1 MKSDYALFILRT
13 FLKTKFNKGCCYVKL
28 ARGVVMLS
36 LLGVLVVIIG
46 FALKL
51 EPIAIIVVSAIVTAV
66 CGGINVVDLLTSV
79 GTTFV
84 ANRNQL
90 ITIILMILT
99 GTLEKNGLK
108 EAGAA
113 LIRKAKGLT
122 TGMLIAIWG
131 VLDEIF
137 IIFKIP
143 IGGIPSYVRPILMPM
158 TLGIIESKGYEVAPE
173 HEETI
178 KALYGKDYNV
188 SNFFGQCLFA
198 ANSSVLLIQS
208 TLASIGYEVDVMQIV
223 AVQIPVALFA
233 MLVNATQTLIVDG
246 RMVKKYYPDMKKKAA

>member
-1 MKSDYALFILRT
+1 MTKSSFS
-13 FLKTKFNKGCCYVKL
+13 KFFR
-28 ARGVVMLS
+28 RGVFMYWC

-46 FALKL
+46 FAIKL
-51 EPIAIIVVSAIVTAV
+51 EPIAIIVVSAIVTAIF
-66 CGGINVVDLLTSV
+66 GGINVIDLLETV

-99 GTLEKNGLK
+99 GTLERNGLK
-108 EAGAA
+108 EAGAD
-113 LIRKAKGLT
+113 LIRRAKGLT

-143 IGGIPSYVRPILMPM
+143 IGGIPSFVRPIMMPM
-158 TLGIIESKGYEVAPE
+158 TLGIIESKGYDIAPE

-208 TLASIGYEVDVMQIV
+208 TLASIGYDVDVMQILM
-223 AVQIPVALFA
+223 VQVPVAIFA
-233 MLVNATQTLIVDG
+233 MIVNATQTLIVDK
-246 RMVKKYYPDMKKKAA
+246 RMIKKYYPDIYKSDKKPAAN

>member
-1 MKSDYALFILRT
+1 
-13 FLKTKFNKGCCYVKL
+13 
-28 ARGVVMLS
+28 MLS
-36 LLGVLVVIIG
+36 LLGVVVVIIG

-51 EPIAIIVVSAIVTAV
+51 EPIDIIVVSAIVTAV

-246 RMVKKYYPDMKKKAA
+246 RMVKKHYPDMKKKAA

>member
-1 MKSDYALFILRT
+1 MTKSSFS
-13 FLKTKFNKGCCYVKL
+13 KFFR
-28 ARGVVMLS
+28 RGVFMYWC

-46 FALKL
+46 FAIKL
-51 EPIAIIVVSAIVTAV
+51 EPIAIIVVSAIVTAIF
-66 CGGINVVDLLTSV
+66 GGINVIDLLETV

-84 ANRNQL
+84 ANRDQL

-99 GTLEKNGLK
+99 GTLERNGLK
-108 EAGAA
+108 EAGAD
-113 LIRKAKGLT
+113 LIRRAKGLT

-143 IGGIPSYVRPILMPM
+143 IGGIPSFVRPIMMPM
-158 TLGIIESKGYEVAPE
+158 TLGIIESKGYDIAPE

-208 TLASIGYEVDVMQIV
+208 TLASIGYDVDVMQIV
-223 AVQIPVALFA
+223 MVQVPVAIFA
-233 MLVNATQTLIVDG
+233 MIVNATQTLIVDK
-246 RMVKKYYPDMKKKAA
+246 RMIKKYYPDIYKNPAAN

>member
-1 MKSDYALFILRT
+1 MY
-13 FLKTKFNKGCCYVKL
+13 
-28 ARGVVMLS
+28 LS
-36 LLGVLVVIIG
+36 LLGVVVVIIG
-46 FALKL
+46 FAIKL
-51 EPIAIIVVSAIVTAV
+51 EPIAIIVVSAIVTAIF
-66 CGGINVVDLLTSV
+66 GGINVIDLLETV

-99 GTLEKNGLK
+99 GTLERNGLK
-108 EAGAA
+108 EAGAD
-113 LIRKAKGLT
+113 LIRRAKGLT

-143 IGGIPSYVRPILMPM
+143 IGGIPSFVRPIMMPM
-158 TLGIIESKGYEVAPE
+158 TLGIIESKGYDIAPE

-208 TLASIGYEVDVMQIV
+208 TLASIGYDVDVMQIV
-223 AVQIPVALFA
+223 MVQVPVAIFA
-233 MLVNATQTLIVDG
+233 MIVNATQTLIVDK
-246 RMVKKYYPDMKKKAA
+246 RMIKKYYPDIYKSDKKPAAN

>member
-1 MKSDYALFILRT
+1 MF
-13 FLKTKFNKGCCYVKL
+13 
-28 ARGVVMLS
+28 S
-36 LLGVLVVIIG
+36 LLGVVVVIIG

-51 EPIAIIVVSAIVTAV
+51 EPIAIIFVSAIVTAI
-66 CGGINVVDLLTSV
+66 CGGINVVDLLTTV
-79 GTTFV
+79 GSTFV

-99 GTLEKNGLK
+99 GTLERNGLK
-108 EAGAA
+108 EAGAE
-113 LIRKAKGLT
+113 LIKKAKGLT

-131 VLDEIF
+131 VLDQIF

-158 TLGIIESKGYEVAPE
+158 TLGIVESKGYEVAPE

-178 KALYGKDYNV
+178 KALYGKDYNM

-208 TLASIGYEVDVMQIV
+208 TLATVGVEVDVMQIV
-223 AVQIPVALFA
+223 VVQIPIALFA
-233 MLVNATQTLIVDG
+233 MFVNAAQTLIVDG
-246 RMVKKYYPDMKKKAA
+246 RMVKKCYPDGLKGAKAK

>member
-1 MKSDYALFILRT
+1 
-13 FLKTKFNKGCCYVKL
+13 
-28 ARGVVMLS
+28 MLS
-36 LLGVLVVIIG
+36 LLGVVVVIIG

-158 TLGIIESKGYEVAPE
+158 TLGIIESKAYEVAPE

>member
-1 MKSDYALFILRT
+1 
-13 FLKTKFNKGCCYVKL
+13 
-28 ARGVVMLS
+28 MLS
-36 LLGVLVVIIG
+36 LLGVVVVIIG

-113 LIRKAKGLT
+113 LIRKVKGLT

-223 AVQIPVALFA
+223 VVQIPVALFA

>member
-1 MKSDYALFILRT
+1 
-13 FLKTKFNKGCCYVKL
+13 
-28 ARGVVMLS
+28 MLS
-36 LLGVLVVIIG
+36 LLGVVVVIIG

-223 AVQIPVALFA
+223 AVQIPVSLFA

-246 RMVKKYYPDMKKKAA
+246 RMVKKHYPDMKKKAA

>member
-1 MKSDYALFILRT
+1 
-13 FLKTKFNKGCCYVKL
+13 
-28 ARGVVMLS
+28 MLS
-36 LLGVLVVIIG
+36 LLGVVVVIIG

-143 IGGIPSYVRPILMPM
+143 ISGIPSYVRPILMPM

>member
-1 MKSDYALFILRT
+1 MTKSSFS
-13 FLKTKFNKGCCYVKL
+13 KFFR
-28 ARGVVMLS
+28 RGVFMYWC

-46 FALKL
+46 FAIKL
-51 EPIAIIVVSAIVTAV
+51 EPIAIIVVSAIVTAIF
-66 CGGINVVDLLTSV
+66 GGINVIDLLETV

-99 GTLEKNGLK
+99 GTLERNGLK
-108 EAGAA
+108 EAGAD
-113 LIRKAKGLT
+113 LIRRAKGLT
-122 TGMLIAIWG
+122 TGMLIAICG

-143 IGGIPSYVRPILMPM
+143 IGGIPSFVRPIMMPM
-158 TLGIIESKGYEVAPE
+158 TLGIIESKGYDIAPE

-208 TLASIGYEVDVMQIV
+208 TLASIGYDVDVMQIV
-223 AVQIPVALFA
+223 MVQVPVAIFA
-233 MLVNATQTLIVDG
+233 MIVNATQTLIVDK
-246 RMVKKYYPDMKKKAA
+246 RMIKKYYPDIYKSDKKPAAN

>member
-1 MKSDYALFILRT
+1 
-13 FLKTKFNKGCCYVKL
+13 
-28 ARGVVMLS
+28 MLS
-36 LLGVLVVIIG
+36 LLGVVVVIIG

-51 EPIAIIVVSAIVTAV
+51 EPIAIIFVSAIVTAI
-66 CGGINVVDLLTSV
+66 CGGINIVDLLTTV
-79 GTTFV
+79 GSTFV

-99 GTLEKNGLK
+99 GTLERNGLK
-108 EAGAA
+108 EAGAE
-113 LIRKAKGLT
+113 LIKKAKGLT

-131 VLDEIF
+131 VLDQIF

-158 TLGIIESKGYEVAPE
+158 TLGIVEAKGYEVAPE

-178 KALYGKDYNV
+178 KALYGKDYNM

-208 TLASIGYEVDVMQIV
+208 TLATVGVEVDVMQIV
-223 AVQIPVALFA
+223 KVQIPIALFA
-233 MLVNATQTLIVDG
+233 MFVNAAQTLIVDG
-246 RMVKKYYPDMKKKAA
+246 RMVKKCYPDGLKTAKNK

>member
-1 MKSDYALFILRT
+1 MTKISFCKFFIM
-13 FLKTKFNKGCCYVKL
+13 
-28 ARGVVMLS
+28 GVFMYWCLV
-36 LLGVLVVIIG
+36 GVLVVIIG
-46 FALKL
+46 FAIKL
-51 EPIAIIVVSAIVTAV
+51 EPIAIIVVSAIVTAIF
-66 CGGINVVDLLTSV
+66 GGINVIDLLETV

-99 GTLEKNGLK
+99 GTLERNGLK
-108 EAGAA
+108 EAGAD
-113 LIRKAKGLT
+113 LIRRAKGLT

-143 IGGIPSYVRPILMPM
+143 IGGIPSFVRPIMMPM
-158 TLGIIESKGYEVAPE
+158 TLGIIESKGYDIAPE

-208 TLASIGYEVDVMQIV
+208 TLASIGYDVDVMQIV
-223 AVQIPVALFA
+223 MVQVPVAIFA
-233 MLVNATQTLIVDG
+233 MIVNATQTLIVDK
-246 RMVKKYYPDMKKKAA
+246 RMIKKYYPDIYKSDKKPAAN

>member
-1 MKSDYALFILRT
+1 MYW
-13 FLKTKFNKGCCYVKL
+13 C
-28 ARGVVMLS
+28 

-46 FALKL
+46 FAIKL
-51 EPIAIIVVSAIVTAV
+51 EPIAIIVVSAIVTAIF
-66 CGGINVVDLLTSV
+66 GGINVIDLLETV

-90 ITIILMILT
+90 ITIILMIQT
-99 GTLEKNGLK
+99 GTLERNGLK
-108 EAGAA
+108 EAGAD
-113 LIRKAKGLT
+113 LIRRAKGLT

-137 IIFKIP
+137 IIFKIM
-143 IGGIPSYVRPILMPM
+143 MPM
-158 TLGIIESKGYEVAPE
+158 TLGIIESKGYDIAPE

-208 TLASIGYEVDVMQIV
+208 TLASIGYDVDVMQIV
-223 AVQIPVALFA
+223 MVQVPVAIFA
-233 MLVNATQTLIVDG
+233 MIVNATQTLIVDK
-246 RMVKKYYPDMKKKAA
+246 RMIKKYYPDIYKSDKKPAAN

>member
-1 MKSDYALFILRT
+1 
-13 FLKTKFNKGCCYVKL
+13 
-28 ARGVVMLS
+28 MLS

-208 TLASIGYEVDVMQIV
+208 TLASISYEVDVMQIV

>member
-1 MKSDYALFILRT
+1 
-13 FLKTKFNKGCCYVKL
+13 
-28 ARGVVMLS
+28 MLS
-36 LLGVLVVIIG
+36 LLGVVVVIIG

-51 EPIAIIVVSAIVTAV
+51 EPIAIIVVSAIVTSV

>member
-1 MKSDYALFILRT
+1 
-13 FLKTKFNKGCCYVKL
+13 
-28 ARGVVMLS
+28 MLS
-36 LLGVLVVIIG
+36 LLGVVVVIIG

-51 EPIAIIVVSAIVTAV
+51 EPIAIIFVSAIVTAV
-66 CGGINVVDLLTSV
+66 CGGINVVDLLTTV
-79 GTTFV
+79 GSTFV

-108 EAGAA
+108 EAGAE
-113 LIRKAKGLT
+113 LIKKAKGLT

-131 VLDEIF
+131 VLDQIF

-178 KALYGKDYNV
+178 KALYGKDYNM

-208 TLASIGYEVDVMQIV
+208 TLATVGVEVDVMQIV
-223 AVQIPVALFA
+223 VVQIPIALFA
-233 MLVNATQTLIVDG
+233 MFINAAQTLIVDG
-246 RMVKKYYPDMKKKAA
+246 RMVKKCYPDGLKGAKAN

>member
-1 MKSDYALFILRT
+1 
-13 FLKTKFNKGCCYVKL
+13 
-28 ARGVVMLS
+28 MLS

-198 ANSSVLLIQS
+198 TNSSVLLIQS

>member
-1 MKSDYALFILRT
+1 
-13 FLKTKFNKGCCYVKL
+13 
-28 ARGVVMLS
+28 MLS
-36 LLGVLVVIIG
+36 LLGVVVVIIG

-131 VLDEIF
+131 ILDEIF

-208 TLASIGYEVDVMQIV
+208 ALASIGYEVDVMQIV

-246 RMVKKYYPDMKKKAA
+246 RMVKKHYPDMKKKAA

>member
-1 MKSDYALFILRT
+1 MTKSSFS
-13 FLKTKFNKGCCYVKL
+13 KFFR
-28 ARGVVMLS
+28 RGVFMYWC

-46 FALKL
+46 FAIKL
-51 EPIAIIVVSAIVTAV
+51 EPIAIIVVSAIVTAIF
-66 CGGINVVDLLTSV
+66 GGINVIDLLETV

-99 GTLEKNGLK
+99 GTLERNGLK
-108 EAGAA
+108 EAGAD
-113 LIRKAKGLT
+113 LIRRAKGLT

-143 IGGIPSYVRPILMPM
+143 IGGIPSFVRPIMMPM
-158 TLGIIESKGYEVAPE
+158 TLGIIESKGYDIAPE

-208 TLASIGYEVDVMQIV
+208 TLASIGYDVDVMPIV
-223 AVQIPVALFA
+223 MVQVPVAIFA
-233 MLVNATQTLIVDG
+233 MIVNATQTLIVDK
-246 RMVKKYYPDMKKKAA
+246 RMIKKYYPDIYKSDKKPAAN

>member
-1 MKSDYALFILRT
+1 
-13 FLKTKFNKGCCYVKL
+13 
-28 ARGVVMLS
+28 MLS
-36 LLGVLVVIIG
+36 LLGVVVVIIG

-51 EPIAIIVVSAIVTAV
+51 EPIAIIFVSAIVTAI
-66 CGGINVVDLLTSV
+66 CGGINVVDLLTTV
-79 GTTFV
+79 GSTFV

-99 GTLEKNGLK
+99 GTLERNGLK
-108 EAGAA
+108 EAGAE
-113 LIRKAKGLT
+113 LIKKAKGLT

-131 VLDEIF
+131 VLDQIF

-158 TLGIIESKGYEVAPE
+158 TLGIVEAKGYEVAPE
-173 HEETI
+173 HEVTI
-178 KALYGKDYNV
+178 KALYGKDYNM

-208 TLASIGYEVDVMQIV
+208 TLATVGVEVDVMQIV
-223 AVQIPVALFA
+223 KVQIPIALFA
-233 MLVNATQTLIVDG
+233 MFVNAAQTLIVDG
-246 RMVKKYYPDMKKKAA
+246 RMVKKCYPDGLKTAKNK

>member
-1 MKSDYALFILRT
+1 MYW
-13 FLKTKFNKGCCYVKL
+13 C
-28 ARGVVMLS
+28 

-46 FALKL
+46 FAIKL
-51 EPIAIIVVSAIVTAV
+51 EPIAIIVVSAIVTAIF
-66 CGGINVVDLLTSV
+66 GGIKVIDLLETV

-99 GTLEKNGLK
+99 GTLERNGLK
-108 EAGAA
+108 EAGAD
-113 LIRKAKGLT
+113 LIRRAKGLT

-143 IGGIPSYVRPILMPM
+143 IGGIPSFVRPIMMPM
-158 TLGIIESKGYEVAPE
+158 TLGIIESKGYDIAPE

-208 TLASIGYEVDVMQIV
+208 TLASIGYDVDVMQIV
-223 AVQIPVALFA
+223 MVQVPVAIFA
-233 MLVNATQTLIVDG
+233 MIVNATQTLIVDK
-246 RMVKKYYPDMKKKAA
+246 RMIKKYYPDIYKSDKKPAAN

>member
-1 MKSDYALFILRT
+1 MTKSSFS
-13 FLKTKFNKGCCYVKL
+13 KFFR
-28 ARGVVMLS
+28 RGVFMYWC

-46 FALKL
+46 FAIKL
-51 EPIAIIVVSAIVTAV
+51 EPIAIIVVSAIVTAIF
-66 CGGINVVDLLTSV
+66 GGINVIDLLETV

-99 GTLEKNGLK
+99 GTLERNGLK
-108 EAGAA
+108 EAGAD
-113 LIRKAKGLT
+113 LIRRAKGLT

-143 IGGIPSYVRPILMPM
+143 IGGIPSFVRPIMMPM
-158 TLGIIESKGYEVAPE
+158 TLGIIESKGYDIAPE

-208 TLASIGYEVDVMQIV
+208 TLASIGYDK
-223 AVQIPVALFA
+223 
-233 MLVNATQTLIVDG
+233 
-246 RMVKKYYPDMKKKAA
+246 RMIKKYYPDIYKSDKKPAAN

>member
-1 MKSDYALFILRT
+1 MTKSSFS
-13 FLKTKFNKGCCYVKL
+13 KFFR
-28 ARGVVMLS
+28 RGVFMYWC

-46 FALKL
+46 CAIKL
-51 EPIAIIVVSAIVTAV
+51 EPIAIIVVSAIVTAIF
-66 CGGINVVDLLTSV
+66 GGINVIDLLETV

-99 GTLEKNGLK
+99 GTLERNGLK
-108 EAGAA
+108 EAGAD
-113 LIRKAKGLT
+113 LIRRAKGLT

-143 IGGIPSYVRPILMPM
+143 IGGIPSFVRPIMMPM
-158 TLGIIESKGYEVAPE
+158 TLGIIESKGYDIAPE

-208 TLASIGYEVDVMQIV
+208 TLASIGYDVDVMQIV
-223 AVQIPVALFA
+223 MVQVPVAIFA
-233 MLVNATQTLIVDG
+233 MIVNATQTLIVDK
-246 RMVKKYYPDMKKKAA
+246 RMIKKYYPDIYKSDKKPAAN

>member
-1 MKSDYALFILRT
+1 
-13 FLKTKFNKGCCYVKL
+13 
-28 ARGVVMLS
+28 MLS
-36 LLGVLVVIIG
+36 LLGVVVVIIG

-131 VLDEIF
+131 ILDEIF

-246 RMVKKYYPDMKKKAA
+246 RMVKKHYPDMKKKAA

>member
-1 MKSDYALFILRT
+1 
-13 FLKTKFNKGCCYVKL
+13 
-28 ARGVVMLS
+28 MLS
-36 LLGVLVVIIG
+36 LLGVVVVIIG

-51 EPIAIIVVSAIVTAV
+51 ESIAIIVVSAIVTAV

-246 RMVKKYYPDMKKKAA
+246 RMVKKHYPDMKKKAA

>member
-1 MKSDYALFILRT
+1 
-13 FLKTKFNKGCCYVKL
+13 
-28 ARGVVMLS
+28 MLS
-36 LLGVLVVIIG
+36 LLGVVVVIIG

-51 EPIAIIVVSAIVTAV
+51 EPIAIIFVSAIVTAI
-66 CGGINVVDLLTSV
+66 CGGINVVDLLTTV
-79 GTTFV
+79 GSTFV

-99 GTLEKNGLK
+99 GTLERNGLK
-108 EAGAA
+108 EAGAE
-113 LIRKAKGLT
+113 LIKKAKGLT

-131 VLDEIF
+131 VLDQIF

-158 TLGIIESKGYEVAPE
+158 TLGIVEAKGYEVAPE

-178 KALYGKDYNV
+178 KALYGKDYNM

-208 TLASIGYEVDVMQIV
+208 TLATVGVEVDVMQIV
-223 AVQIPVALFA
+223 KVQIPIALFA
-233 MLVNATQTLIVDG
+233 MFVNAAQTLIVDG
-246 RMVKKYYPDMKKKAA
+246 RMVKKCYPDGLKTAKNK

>member
-1 MKSDYALFILRT
+1 
-13 FLKTKFNKGCCYVKL
+13 
-28 ARGVVMLS
+28 MLS
-36 LLGVLVVIIG
+36 LLGVVVVIIG

-113 LIRKAKGLT
+113 LIRKATGLT

-178 KALYGKDYNV
+178 KALYGKDHNV

>member
-1 MKSDYALFILRT
+1 
-13 FLKTKFNKGCCYVKL
+13 
-28 ARGVVMLS
+28 MLS
-36 LLGVLVVIIG
+36 LLGVVVVIIG

-198 ANSSVLLIQS
+198 ANSSVLLFQS